1 MSAPS
6 SQEHLGDSCLVVLS
20 GGQDSTTCLYWAR
33 EHFPEVRA
41 VTFDYGQSHAIELE
55 SARRIAAMA
64 DIAGHEIV
72 QVGKI
77 LRSTSPLLDDST
89 PLDTYPDFETMER
102 VVGKR
107 VEATFVPMRNAFF
120 LTLAANIAVAYGCFH
135 LVTGVDEEDN
145 ANYPDCRESF
155 IRSQEQTINE
165 ALGIT
170 TFRLHTP
177 LIHKSKAE
185 TIALAQSLPGCMEAM
200 AWTHTCYA
208 GVFPPCGK
216 CHSCVLRAH
225 GFEEAGIEDPLLVRA
240 RALQQSRQA

>member
-120 LTLAANIAVAYGCFH
+120 LTLAANIAV
-135 LVTGVDEEDN
+135 
-145 ANYPDCRESF
+145 PDCRESF

>member
-1 MSAPS
+1 MTTVSEEKRPGS
-6 SQEHLGDSCLVVLS
+6 SCLVVLS
-20 GGQDSTTCLYWAR
+20 GGQDSTTCLFWAR
-33 EHFPEVRA
+33 ERFERVCA

-55 SARRIAAMA
+55 SARKVAELAGVA
-64 DIAGHEIV
+64 DHETV
-72 QVGKI
+72 KVGPL
-77 LRSTSPLLDDST
+77 LRSTSPLLDANT

-120 LTLAANIAVAYGCFH
+120 LTLAANIAVAMGCRD

-155 IRSQEQTINE
+155 IRSQQETINQ
-165 ALGIT
+165 ALGT
-170 TFRLHTP
+170 EDFRIHTP
-177 LIHKSKAE
+177 LIHLSKAQ
-185 TIALAQSLPGCMEAM
+185 TVALAQSLPGCMEAM

-208 GVFPPCGK
+208 GVFPPCGR

-225 GFEEAGIEDPLLVRA
+225 GFEEAGVEDPLLVRA
-240 RALQQSRQA
+240 RSLS